1 MNLKNGFIS
10 TIDFSRLTEVDA
22 IIICVPTPLS
32 KFKKPDLELF
42 IRLVKQ
48 FQNI

>member
-1 MNLKNGFIS
+1 MNLKNGFTS
-10 TIDFSRLTEVDA
+10 TTDFPRLTEVDA

-32 KFKKPDLELF
+32 KFKNLISSLF